1 MYKIT
6 SIKNKCKV
14 CQIILNLL
22 KGWIIPI
29 FEKQDVVE
37 FASIVIILSEIFKFS
52 TVIFVLKM
60 LYDLDNFEKNY
71 PLNLDFLE
79 TSSDTL
85 VHIGSLIVLS

>member
-1 MYKIT
+1 
-6 SIKNKCKV
+6 
-14 CQIILNLL
+14 
-22 KGWIIPI
+22 
-29 FEKQDVVE
+29 
-37 FASIVIILSEIFKFS
+37 
-52 TVIFVLKM
+52 M